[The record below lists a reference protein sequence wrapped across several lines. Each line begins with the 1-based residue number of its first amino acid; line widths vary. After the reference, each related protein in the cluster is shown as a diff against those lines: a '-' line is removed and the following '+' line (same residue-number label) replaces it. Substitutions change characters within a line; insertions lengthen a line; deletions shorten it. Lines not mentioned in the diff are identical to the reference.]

1 MDHVRLGNT
10 GLQVSKL
17 CLGTMT
23 FGLQCDET
31 TSAAIMDRAAEG
43 GITFFDTAD
52 VYPLGG
58 GLPTVGRTE
67 EIVGDW
73 LRGKRDSFVL
83 ATKCVGPT
91 GPAPWE
97 RGSSRKHIL
106 SAVEA
111 SLRRLGTDY
120 IDLYQLHAPDPATP
134 IDETLGALDDLVHAG
149 KVRYVGCSNFL
160 AYKVARALGRS
171 DARHLVRFDSVQPRY
186 NLLFRQIERE
196 LLPLCAEEGLG
207 VIPYNPIAG
216 GLLSGKHSASSS
228 PTEGTRFTLGN
239 AAGNYQDRYWHD
251 REFATVEELRKIAER
266 EGVPLVTLSVAWVL
280 AHPAVTAPIIG
291 ASRPDQ
297 LEASLAAAE
306 FTMSRELKDG
316 AGRDHPR
323 LPPGRRRP
331 LRRERSMGLIPAS
344 HHDLLE
350 ARVATFATVGIDGY
364 PQLSEVWFLAED
376 DTIRLS
382 LNSSRQ
388 KTKNIVATPGLHSLH
403 PRPGQ
408 HGALPGT
415 AGRRPRRARRRLP
428 LRRQGRGQIRQRPAR
443 PRPAGPV
450 PRGGHT
456 PPAQGQRGE
465 HGRLRARR

>member
-10 GLQVSKL
+10 GLLVSEL
-17 CLGTMT
+17 CLGTM
-23 FGLQCDET
+23 QCDEA

-73 LRGKRDSFVL
+73 LRGKRDKFVV
-83 ATKCVGPT
+83 ATKCVGRT
-91 GPAPWE
+91 GPAAWE
-97 RGSSRKHIL
+97 QGSSRKHVL
-106 SAVEA
+106 AAVEG

-120 IDLYQLHAPDPATP
+120 IDLYQLHAPDPSTP

-160 AYKVARALGRS
+160 AYQVAQALGRS
-171 DARHLVRFDSVQPRY
+171 EARSLVRFDSVQPRY

-216 GLLSGKHSASSS
+216 GLLSGKHNASGP

-239 AAGNYQDRYWHD
+239 AAGNYQNRYWHD
-251 REFATVEELRKIAER
+251 QEFATVEELRKIAER
-266 EGVPLVTLSVAWVL
+266 EGVPLVTLAVAWVL
-280 AHPAVTAPIIG
+280 AHPAVTAPIVG

-306 FTMSRELKDG
+306 VTLSTELKDELDG
-316 AGRDHPR
+316 VTHPYR
-323 LPPGRRRP
+323 
-331 LRRERSMGLIPAS
+331 MGDA
-344 HHDLLE
+344 
-350 ARVATFATVGIDGY
+350 AR
-364 PQLSEVWFLAED
+364 
-376 DTIRLS
+376 
-382 LNSSRQ
+382 
-388 KTKNIVATPGLHSLH
+388 
-403 PRPGQ
+403 
-408 HGALPGT
+408 
-415 AGRRPRRARRRLP
+415 
-428 LRRQGRGQIRQRPAR
+428 
-443 PRPAGPV
+443 
-450 PRGGHT
+450 
-456 PPAQGQRGE
+456 
-465 HGRLRARR
+465 